1 MYCLVVNYTKY
12 YEFLIETSDDLDI
25 RLYDEH
31 MQLVDFQYLENQ
43 HGYAHIIKQLTKDK
57 TYYFRVAYSNKNSN
71 GTINIKIVSRNTTYL
86 GIGKNDLLINT
97 YNNISEYVY
106 VNNQGEGFY
115 KFYFNTNINM
125 SYAEG
130 TLEIYSDEN
139 RTSLLNKY
147 GSTEIEEA
155 AMTYN
160 GEKELY
166 VYLPANGRYYLDIN
180 LLNKNYLSANITV
193 EKIEKEKINYQD
205 RITSTSLDE
214 LFTNKTE
221 TDYFKEIVISHSSK
235 MELDIMTNGTIN
247 RNIPVYIFKKY
258 CDDEHGNNYYSINL
272 ELYDY
277 ITSTEKYPVFTVIL
291 SAGTY
296 YIGYSDNTNNV
307 SIQFM
312 LSRKVSENLNIDST
326 LVTDPARDQGFH
338 LGSEVTLNNG
348 ILLGDTITEGFTR
361 NIYLMVEDRLRE
373 PMSRL
378 EYDWYSSDE
387 SIAKVTAY
395 GTVLAMQVDR
405 DKEVTIYAV
414 LKVDP
419 SIVYRKTFTI
429 LNDTSNEEIV
439 ITCDMSF
446 SYSLKN
452 GKYKLELN
460 DSNSPYPMI
469 QYYDW
474 SVFIPCQENGINVS
488 MNYWG
493 IITATEP
500 GNAIITGVY
509 QINTR
514 VKIVIYL
521 KVVE

>member
-130 TLEIYSDEN
+130 TLKIYSDEN

-205 RITSTSLDE
+205 
-214 LFTNKTE
+214 
-221 TDYFKEIVISHSSK
+221 
-235 MELDIMTNGTIN
+235 
-247 RNIPVYIFKKY
+247 
-258 CDDEHGNNYYSINL
+258 
-272 ELYDY
+272 
-277 ITSTEKYPVFTVIL
+277 
-291 SAGTY
+291 
-296 YIGYSDNTNNV
+296 
-307 SIQFM
+307 
-312 LSRKVSENLNIDST
+312 
-326 LVTDPARDQGFH
+326 
-338 LGSEVTLNNG
+338 
-348 ILLGDTITEGFTR
+348 
-361 NIYLMVEDRLRE
+361 
-373 PMSRL
+373 
-378 EYDWYSSDE
+378 
-387 SIAKVTAY
+387 
-395 GTVLAMQVDR
+395 
-405 DKEVTIYAV
+405 
-414 LKVDP
+414 
-419 SIVYRKTFTI
+419 
-429 LNDTSNEEIV
+429 
-439 ITCDMSF
+439 
-446 SYSLKN
+446 
-452 GKYKLELN
+452 
-460 DSNSPYPMI
+460 
-469 QYYDW
+469 
-474 SVFIPCQENGINVS
+474 
-488 MNYWG
+488 
-493 IITATEP
+493 
-500 GNAIITGVY
+500 
-509 QINTR
+509 
-514 VKIVIYL
+514 
-521 KVVE
+521 